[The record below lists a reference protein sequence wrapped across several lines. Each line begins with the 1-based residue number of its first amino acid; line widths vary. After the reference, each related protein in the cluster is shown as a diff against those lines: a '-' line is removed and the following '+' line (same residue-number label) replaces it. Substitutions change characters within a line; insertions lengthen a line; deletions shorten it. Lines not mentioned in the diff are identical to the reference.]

1 MKDLLKKARE
11 RSGYTTREVSMLLHI
26 DQALIS
32 KFENG
37 QRQPTRQQ
45 IYQLS
50 ELLKIDL
57 EQLTI
62 AWLKQKILKE
72 INNEPLALSA
82 LKAVEQELAPKQN
95 SALDE
100 LFQEMESL
108 KNKMESLRQKGV

>member
-1 MKDLLKKARE
+1 MKNLLKKGRE
-11 RSGYTTREVSMLLHI
+11 KTGYSTREVSILLNI

-37 QRQPTRQQ
+37 QRLPTRTQ
-45 IYQLS
+45 ISQLS

-57 EQLTI
+57 ELLTV
-62 AWLKQKILKE
+62 AWFKQKILKE
-72 INNEPLALSA
+72 INNDALGLRALSE
-82 LKAVEQELAPKQN
+82 LEKELAPTDS

>member
-11 RSGYTTREVSMLLHI
+11 NNGFTTRQVSLLLNI

-37 QRQPTRQQ
+37 QRMPTRVQ
-45 IYQLS
+45 INQLS

-57 EQLTI
+57 ELLTV
-62 AWLKQKILKE
+62 AWFKQKIRKE
-72 INNEPLALSA
+72 ISHDALGLRA
-82 LKAVEQELAPKQN
+82 LRELEKELSPTDS